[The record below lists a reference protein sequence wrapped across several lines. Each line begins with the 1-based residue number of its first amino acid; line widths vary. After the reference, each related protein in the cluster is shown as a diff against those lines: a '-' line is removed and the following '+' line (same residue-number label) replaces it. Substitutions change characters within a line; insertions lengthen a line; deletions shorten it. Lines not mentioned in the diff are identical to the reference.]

1 MNVDEIL
8 KLIDAGYTKSEIDA
22 MTAEKAEKPRE
33 QPAKSEQPEAS
44 VVDDKPE
51 QPEAPVVDDKTEKR
65 LEKIES
71 ILSQIAANGIAN
83 STAPEPQEKRNVV
96 AEVVEHL

>member
-33 QPAKSEQPEAS
+33 QPAKS
-44 VVDDKPE
+44 E

>member
-1 MNVDEIL
+1 MDINEVL
-8 KLIDAGYTKSEIDA
+8 KLIDAGYTKSEIVA
-22 MTAEKAEKPRE
+22 MAAEQTESAAPVEETTE
-33 QPAKSEQPEAS
+33 QPAE
-44 VVDDKPE
+44 PE

-83 STAPEPQEKRNVV
+83 SEAPMSSQKRDVV
-96 AEVVEHL
+96 KEVLEHL